1 MDYISDPGIRTD
13 SGAPLLT
20 PWSARGMSD
29 DAYAAQQA
37 KDAHATAVSAA
48 VAKAEQ
54 TPTLSAAG
62 NSQDFITSE
71 IQGLQKRLQVLQKLF
86 ASNPKG
92 MAQALTQIF
101 KELRAALKAYKAATG
116 QEFAGADAA
125 AAEAVAP
132 AAPSDVSSSGTSSTA
147 SATPATPAATDQPP
161 ATDATSAAP
170 DPATQAATPD
180 ASTTTSAPDPSST
193 APATTDDA
201 AAATDTPTAKAATAS
216 YAEVDQALREAIGTD
231 GLRFLATLQGLLKAI
246 DQKMETPAKIQ
257 HAVQKPDKD
266 TDQAFKDMDDARKA
280 LDQDMSDMRDDISA
294 GAPTLGLKVS
304 VAA

>member
-1 MDYISDPGIRTD
+1 MDYISEPGIRTD

-29 DAYAAQQA
+29 AAYAAQQA
-37 KDAHATAVSAA
+37 KDSHAATVSAA

-125 AAEAVAP
+125 ATEAVAP
-132 AAPSDVSSSGTSSTA
+132 AAPSDTTSPNASSSD
-147 SATPATPAATDQPP
+147 ATPTAPA
-161 ATDATSAAP
+161 ATDATSATP
-170 DPATQAATPD
+170 DTAIPQAATPD
-180 ASTTTSAPDPSST
+180 AATPTSSPATSSA
-193 APATTDDA
+193 APATADDA
-201 AAATDTPTAKAATAS
+201 TADTPTAKAATAS

-231 GLRFLATLQGLLKAI
+231 GLRFLDTLQGLLKAI
-246 DQKMETPAKIQ
+246 DQKMETPAEIQ

-280 LDQDMSDMRDDISA
+280 LDQDMSDMRDDIGA